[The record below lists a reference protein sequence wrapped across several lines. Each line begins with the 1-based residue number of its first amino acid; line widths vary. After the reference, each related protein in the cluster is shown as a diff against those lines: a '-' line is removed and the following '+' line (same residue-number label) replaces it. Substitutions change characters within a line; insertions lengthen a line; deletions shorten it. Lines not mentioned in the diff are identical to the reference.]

1 MTISDAKQLV
11 QRARA
16 VIARFEALPPNG
28 KGQVWHLRE
37 PIQKLALAA
46 DALELNTEA
55 IPEDSEHWQSP
66 TYDHLA
72 RGVGLVEASI
82 AEAEAA
88 VHRRNKRHR
97 LN

>member
-16 VIARFEALPPNG
+16 VIARFEALPPHG
-28 KGQVWHLRE
+28 KGQVWHLRGA
-37 PIQKLALAA
+37 IQSLARAA
-46 DALELNTEA
+46 DALELNTES
-55 IPEDSEHWQSP
+55 IPEDSEHWQAP

-72 RGVGLVEASI
+72 RGVGLVEASL
-82 AEAEAA
+82 AEAA
-88 VHRRNKRHR
+88 AAVRHRNQRHR